1 MKPYFLFLAF
11 ALAAM
16 SFSCEEQL
24 LPSEENRR
32 EILEYIETNNLDAI
46 EHISGLYYT
55 IDEEGTGTEMP
66 SPNSVVEV
74 KYKGYLT
81 DGFVFDESRGENP
94 AEFSLS
100 QVIPGW
106 RIGITLMKKG
116 GKSTFIIPSNL
127 GYGFRGS
134 GAIPPNAVIIFEVE
148 LINFSQ

>member
-1 MKPYFLFLAF
+1 MKRYFLFLTLVF
-11 ALAAM
+11 AAM

-32 EILEYIETNNLDAI
+32 EILEYLETNNIDAT

-55 IDEEGTGTEMP
+55 IEEEGTGTEMP
-66 SPNSVVEV
+66 SVNSRVEV

-81 DGFVFDESRGENP
+81 DGFVFDETQGDNT
-94 AEFSLS
+94 AEFALG
-100 QVIPGW
+100 QVITGW

-116 GKSTFIIPSNL
+116 GKATFIIPSNL
-127 GYGFRGS
+127 GYGFRGTNT
-134 GAIPPNAVIIFEVE
+134 IPPNAVIIFDVE